1 MTKTE
6 LINQIAESAD
16 ITKAAAGK
24 VLTGLTDAI
33 TGSLEKGEDVA
44 LIGFGRFS
52 AVKRNART
60 GRNPQT
66 GKAIKIPAK
75 TVVKFKA
82 GTKLAGTVNNK

>member
-1 MTKTE
+1 MNKTE

-24 VLTGLTDAI
+24 VLNGITDVI
-33 TGSLEKGEDVA
+33 SDSLQKGENVT
-44 LIGFGRFS
+44 LIGFGTFS
-52 AVKRNART
+52 AVKRSART

-66 GKAIKIPAK
+66 GKAMKIPAK

-82 GTKLAGTVNNK
+82 GKKLSDTVK